1 MYAVVIQFK
10 VKSGREDEAKAKASE
25 ILESFKGAKGFL
37 GAVIYSDEET
47 NEWRRTMIWETKEDQ
62 LACKNVLSPE
72 SEAEALDMVDGAIET
87 KGYDVVGYVTA
98 SS

>member
-1 MYAVVIQFK
+1 MYAVVIKFK
-10 VKSGREDEAKAKASE
+10 VKSGSEDDAKAKAWE
-25 ILESFKGAKGFL
+25 ILESFKGVKGFL

-47 NEWRRTMIWETKEDQ
+47 SEWCRTIVWETKEDQ

-72 SEAEALDMVDGAIET
+72 SHAEALEMVDGAIET
-87 KGYDVVGYVTA
+87 MGYNVVGYVTA